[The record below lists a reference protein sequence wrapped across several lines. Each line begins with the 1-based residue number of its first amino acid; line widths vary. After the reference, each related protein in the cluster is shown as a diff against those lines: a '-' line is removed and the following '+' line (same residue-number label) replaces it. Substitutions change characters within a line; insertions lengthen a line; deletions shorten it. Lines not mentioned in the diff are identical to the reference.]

1 MAEQI
6 KQRREDAITHTA
18 RITDELLS
26 SGQITQRAAAKIYAG
41 LGLERPA
48 HKNDAD
54 EHEREDFLSWM
65 SSGFASGFS
74 ALGAAL
80 SGMFVTSA
88 AAGDKSQTT
97 RGGKIPDEPV
107 TRPVVGGVDAL
118 LSFETLAATLK
129 PLFNEYVW
137 WFIAMVL
144 VISGSIMGIRE
155 AWLRFEGILRPLTI
169 LFAFFTYHT
178 LFLGLGLFLFKRS
191 AATGRML
198 LILAAL
204 LIPVMFSIASSVTRQ
219 AAEAG
224 AIATAVSLILSL
236 LTLYPIAAR
245 VGIPYFSAVFY
256 LPVPF
261 AITALSSL
269 TAAIPLLPLAL
280 IPALAASILTATG
293 LQDNTHPS
301 KKFILALVGI
311 AILCF
316 TLASF
321 TLAPEEDLARTLRT
335 LAVMAVLAQFAFLL
349 GALDFARARF
359 FTAVEIVVY
368 AVIALLP
375 LIAAGTFVGSMGTML
390 PFSFRILTYPFAIAI
405 FLRAAMLHN
414 AGVHPLIFLV
424 MLFLYHTARIF
435 TVEPAWQ
442 IFAFFIFPLVLPWFG
457 SAFDERKQKIY
468 LYWATAAGLMGS
480 LWQLSSPAPHIAAA
494 ATGLLTAI
502 TIHRG
507 AGFGRNAFHYLSPVG
522 LMVFIGRLPLLQGV
536 ILQPFEI
543 FAVLA
548 LLYGLG
554 GLIFE
559 RKAKDSAPA
568 LSGVEGYPIEDLSL
582 FCAAIALV
590 ALNGFRPTGDEI
602 LLNLMPDRVLPL
614 RPLLWFGSIYVFLNL
629 RALRDRTLLVS
640 LFAHLGG
647 LLFIFNWLKPRDFA
661 ESGFLLLLLSA
672 GFYGATFFFRRSS
685 TETVEKFGRVF
696 LMKLRL
702 PFNRGGINNVG
713 EAAGFATLFTMLM
726 LWLNGPSWIASPDLD
741 RRGVMLINQIGLMLL
756 IFAIFHFKTFS
767 FMRLRGS
774 LFLLFVLLVAIAFTA
789 VINRLGRPL
798 PIDAVGLRLLLL
810 MPVMALMTLAMKVY
824 GPRYGKYLK
833 AEKQGQWY
841 FSVPVAGVIGLT
853 LLLFFDGLLVST
865 LDFDRTFYFVPP
877 TLFLALALYPLI
889 LAHTVTIHLRHL
901 FYFFMPVFL
910 AAVAGERSFLGPQLS
925 NLNAAGA
932 WLPAAFTGNPAD
944 LLANFS
950 LALADG
956 YSYLAF
962 RQNIVLGIA
971 GGVLLLSILAF
982 ASRRTSAGTFV
993 AQTFFSKNS
1002 AGVSTESGIWSLVFT
1017 VFIALMSFQVA
1028 AIPPGVI
1035 LIGVVVFY
1043 LIAGNIRASAF
1054 ILFIAGLLIVHG
1066 GAHLGQNYPLWPGP
1080 VLVVAAIFMILPAKK
1095 IAQKLDLAESFVS
1108 ETAFLAGALY
1118 IVAAFFYSATEG
1130 RPANALQAGYS
1141 VLAADANYLVT
1152 GGFYRAFA
1160 LPATF
1165 TLTAVFFWL
1174 ALRRIEG
1181 RARVAIALLGH
1192 FAFAAALMTG
1202 VWLGLS
1208 LQGNSV
1214 NFLTAAPFVMLALLL
1229 FEVIIT
1235 ARLKSFKEKDAD
1247 VYAGNFTAR
1256 DAMILFCGLLF
1267 IPISQNLANP
1277 IPHAGIATLAA
1288 LILYLVVNI
1297 QAAFTSSKTRYI
1309 YIAQATIA
1317 GIYYSARPMLNI
1329 TSPQT
1334 DAFFAFGYAFAL
1346 LGISIAADRFGAT
1359 VVSEPTRRFAAAMPL
1374 VVGLIIDNFRSFNA
1388 ALYALISSGLYL
1400 GLSRIGERNLFAA
1413 LAAITLNA
1421 ALFFVALAQGFDS
1434 SEFYAFPI
1442 GLTIIFFAT
1451 IFKGSLSADNQARVR
1466 TIGGLVAYIPAAM
1479 HVTLRSGLAQNPVY
1493 SLVFGAI
1500 CLAGIIAGGI
1510 FRIRSYLFLGV
1521 LFFTLNIVANLV
1533 QEGLQNQFIGF
1544 VLLTVTGLVL
1554 IAILIIY
1561 NLKKEQIH
1569 AGFARLRQ
1577 RFSGWS

>member
-1 MAEQI
+1 MAEQT
-6 KQRREDAITHTA
+6 KQRREDAITQTA

-41 LGLERPA
+41 LGLERA
-48 HKNDAD
+48 TQKNETA
-54 EHEREDFLSWM
+54 EAGREDFLSWL
-65 SSGFASGFS
+65 SGGFASGFS

-80 SGMFVTSA
+80 SGMFVSA
-88 AAGDKSQTT
+88 PAAEKSQNTRKATT
-97 RGGKIPDEPV
+97 SDDPV

-191 AATGRML
+191 PATGRML

-204 LIPVMFSIASSVTRQ
+204 LIPVMFSIAASVTGQ

-224 AIATAVSLILSL
+224 AIATAVSLVLSL
-236 LTLYPIAAR
+236 ITLYPIAAR

-261 AITALSSL
+261 AITALSAL
-269 TAAIPLLPLAL
+269 TAAIPLLPLVL
-280 IPALAASILTATG
+280 IPALAASTLTATG
-293 LQDNTHPS
+293 LQDNGRPAQ
-301 KKFILALVGI
+301 KFILAVVGI
-311 AILCF
+311 AILFF

-321 TLAPEEDLARTLRT
+321 NLDPEEDIARTLRT
-335 LAVMAVLAQFAFLL
+335 LAIMAVLAQFAFLL
-349 GALDFARARF
+349 RALDFARARF
-359 FTAVEIVVY
+359 FTAVEIVVL

-375 LIAAGTFVGSMGTML
+375 LIAARTFAGGMGTML
-390 PFSFRILTYPFAIAI
+390 PFSFRILTYVFAIAI

-414 AGVHPLIFLV
+414 AAVHPLIFLV
-424 MLFLYHTARIF
+424 MLFLYHAARIF

-442 IFAFFIFPLVLPWFG
+442 IFAFFIFPLILPWFG

-507 AGFGRNAFHYLSPVG
+507 AGFGRNAFHYLSPIG

-559 RKAKDSAPA
+559 RKAEPA
-568 LSGVEGYPIEDLSL
+568 GTDGAYPIEDLSL

-590 ALNGFRPTGDEI
+590 ALNGFRPTGDEV
-602 LLNLMPDRVLPL
+602 LLNLMPDRALPL
-614 RPLLWFGSIYVFLNL
+614 RPLLWFGGIYLFLNL
-629 RALRDRTLLVS
+629 RTLRDRSMVVS
-640 LFAHLGG
+640 LFAHLGAI
-647 LLFIFNWLKPRDFA
+647 LFIFNWFKPRDFA

-672 GFYGATFFFRRSS
+672 GFYGATFFFRRSAAES
-685 TETVEKFGRVF
+685 AEKFGRVF

-702 PFNRGGINNVG
+702 PFNAGGINNIG
-713 EAAGFATLFTMLM
+713 YAAGLTTLFTLLM
-726 LWLNGPSWIASPDLD
+726 LWLNGPSWIANPDLE
-741 RRGVMLINQIGLMLL
+741 RRGIMLINQICLMLM

-774 LFLLFVLLVAIAFTA
+774 LVLLYVLLFAIAFTA

-810 MPVMALMTLAMKVY
+810 MPVMALVTLAMKVY
-824 GPRYGKYLK
+824 GPRYGKSLE

-853 LLLFFDGLLVST
+853 LLLFFDGLLVSA

-910 AAVAGERSFLGPQLS
+910 AAVAGERSFLGPNLS
-925 NLNAAGA
+925 NLNTAGV
-932 WLPAAFTGNPAD
+932 WLPSAFQGNPLD

-971 GGVLLLSILAF
+971 AGVLLLSVLAF
-982 ASRRTSAGTFV
+982 ASRRTAAGTFV

-1002 AGVSTESGIWSLVFT
+1002 AGVSNESGIWSLVFT

-1035 LIGVVVFY
+1035 LIGVVFFY

-1066 GAHLGQNYPLWPGP
+1066 GAHLTQTYPLWPGP
-1080 VLVVAAIFMILPAKK
+1080 ALVAAAIFMIWPAKK

-1108 ETAFLAGALY
+1108 ETAFLAGVLY

-1160 LPATF
+1160 LPATLI
-1165 TLTAVFFWL
+1165 LTAVFFWL
-1174 ALRRIEG
+1174 SLKRIEG

-1192 FAFAAALMTG
+1192 FAFAAALVTS
-1202 VWLGLS
+1202 VWLILS
-1208 LQGNSV
+1208 LQGNSI
-1214 NFLTAAPFVMLALLL
+1214 NFLTAAPFVILALLL

-1235 ARLKSFKEKDAD
+1235 TRLKSFKEKDAD

-1256 DAMILFCGLLF
+1256 DAMIVFCGLLF

-1277 IPHAGIATLAA
+1277 IPHAGLATLAA
-1288 LILYLVVNI
+1288 LVIYLVVNI
-1297 QAAFTSSKTRYI
+1297 QAAFTSSKTRYV

-1329 TSPQT
+1329 NSAQT

-1346 LGISIAADRFGAT
+1346 LGISIAADRLGAT
-1359 VVSEPTRRFAAAMPL
+1359 VVSQPTRRFAAAMPV
-1374 VVGLIIDNFRSFNA
+1374 VVGLLIDNFRSFNA
-1388 ALYALISSGLYL
+1388 AFYALISSGLYL
-1400 GLSRIGERNLFAA
+1400 GLSRIGERHVFAA

-1451 IFKGSLSADNQARVR
+1451 IFKDSLSVENQARVR

-1493 SLVFGAI
+1493 SLVFGGV

-1521 LFFTLNIVANLV
+1521 LFFTLNVVANLV

-1544 VLLTVTGLVL
+1544 VLLTVTGLFL

-1577 RFSGWS
+1577 KFAGWS